1 MTAVGGR
8 HVVVFLVLVG
18 HVDTVLRGRGLC
30 SQIVNGV
37 FVCHIVC
44 FENFLGTVVDSVV
57 QDGQ

>member
-18 HVDTVLRGRGLC
+18 HVDAVLRGRGLC

-37 FVCHIVC
+37 FVCHIVS
-44 FENFLGTVVDSVV
+44 F
-57 QDGQ
+57 